1 MVWRLR
7 LYSSLNGYGVMK
19 RLTVSVAVLALLM
32 GHLAACSGSKEQTEA
47 PADQPDVTVR
57 VSNEDWL
64 DVTVYAI
71 YKAKRFRLGRVTTGN
86 TEVFVVP
93 KGLITGATD
102 LQFLG
107 VPLASRDHRVTELII
122 VNPGDE
128 VTLVNGQARWTYV
141 GLISGGY

>member
-1 MVWRLR
+1 
-7 LYSSLNGYGVMK
+7 MK
-19 RLTVSVAVLALLM
+19 RATVSVAVLLL
-32 GHLAACSGSKEQTEA
+32 LLAQVAACSGSKEEA
-47 PADQPDVTVR
+47 DPPPDQPDVTVR
-57 VSNEDWL
+57 VTNEDWL

-93 KGLITGATD
+93 KGLIVGATD

-107 VPLASRDHRVTELII
+107 IPLASRDNRLTEPII
-122 VNPGDE
+122 VSPGDE

-141 GLISGGY
+141 GLIAGGY